1 MSEVDYAAM
10 RSAMVESQLRTSD
23 VSDPRVIAAMA
34 HVPREDHVPSA
45 RRASAYIDRSV
56 PIGNG
61 RAINPPLATGRLLNA
76 AAIEAGDKVLLIG
89 AAGGYCAAVLSAMGA
104 HVVAVEQDDFDG
116 DKRKELPGVT
126 WVKGPLVKGAAKNG
140 PYDVLLIDGAVEQL
154 PDSLCDQIT
163 DGARVV
169 TGIVD
174 HGVTRLH
181 SGRKVGG
188 SVGLTCLAD
197 LEMAVLPG
205 FARPTGFSF

>member
-34 HVPREDHVPSA
+34 HVPREDHVPPA

-56 PIGNG
+56 SLGNG

-76 AAIEAGDKVLLIG
+76 AAIEPGDKVLLIG
-89 AAGGYCAAVLSAMGA
+89 AAGGYCAAVISAMGA
-104 HVVAVEQDDFDG
+104 RVVAVEQDDLLDG
-116 DKRKELPGVT
+116 KRKELPGVT
-126 WVKGPLVKGAAKNG
+126 WIDGPLAKGAASHG
-140 PYDVLLIDGAVEQL
+140 PFDVLIIDGAVEQVPATL
-154 PDSLCDQIT
+154 SDQLA
-163 DGARVV
+163 DGGRVV
-169 TGIVD
+169 TGIVE
-174 HGVTRLH
+174 HGVTRLS
-181 SGRKVGG
+181 SGRKVGTF
-188 SVGLTCLAD
+188 VGLACLAD